1 MEKHQYPMK
10 IRRRYTENGKG
21 MFTQLNGPADDA
33 GIVVEMSVPTL
44 VTQYGTGSAVQAM
57 LVGTVE

>member
-1 MEKHQYPMK
+1 MK

-21 MFTQLNGPADDA
+21 LFTELNGPADDA

-44 VTQYGTGSAVQAM
+44 VTQYGIGSAVQAM